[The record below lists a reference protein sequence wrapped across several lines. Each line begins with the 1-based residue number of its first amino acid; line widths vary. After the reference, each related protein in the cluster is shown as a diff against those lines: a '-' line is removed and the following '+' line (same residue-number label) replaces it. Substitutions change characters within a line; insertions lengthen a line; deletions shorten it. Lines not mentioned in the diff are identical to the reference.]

1 MKHPGDEEAEL
12 VRVPGSCRIDLVSS
26 ANGRAYRLH
35 VALPRRAPPPGGW
48 PALLV
53 LDGDAYFG
61 FATDVM
67 RNRGELAG
75 EISAFVVVAMGY
87 PDDDPEAWHTRRV
100 LDYTPCAPA
109 EGVLVGDTGGL
120 EGFLDTIEHDVLPML
135 KERFDVDVGRSALWG
150 HSLGGLAVLAAL
162 LTRPGLVRS
171 YLAVSPALWVAEAD
185 LLQRLQAFPGRMANL
200 AEARRVHIAVGAD
213 EEQLPRHMLAADGVD
228 AGRIRAQIARARMAG
243 RARDWADR
251 LRSLQ
256 DTPLGLALDVIAGE
270 SHVSVAYAALRPA
283 LDMAFGVAPSGPEG
297 DTNP

>member
-1 MKHPGDEEAEL
+1 MKHPGDDEAEL
-12 VRVPGSCRIDLVSS
+12 VRVPGSRRIDFVSS

-35 VALPRRAPPPGGW
+35 LSLPRRAPPPGGW

-75 EISAFVVVAMGY
+75 EISAFVVVAIGY
-87 PDDDPEAWHTRRV
+87 PDEDPEAWHTRRV
-100 LDYTPCAPA
+100 LDDTPSAPA
-109 EGVLVGDTGGL
+109 EGLLVGDTGGL
-120 EGFLDTIEHDVLPML
+120 EGFLDTIEHEVLPML
-135 KERFDVDVGRSALWG
+135 RRRFGVDLARSALWG

-162 LTRPGLVRS
+162 LSRPGLVRS

-185 LLQRLQAFPGRMANL
+185 LQQRLPTFPARIANL

-213 EEQLPRHMLAADGVD
+213 EEQLPVHLRAAPGIDTD
-228 AGRIRAQIARARMAG
+228 ALRAQIAQARMVG

-251 LRSLQ
+251 LRSLHG
-256 DTPLGLALDVIAGE
+256 TPLRLGLDVIAGE
-270 SHVSVAYAALRPA
+270 GHVSVAYAAMRPA
-283 LDMAFGVAPSGPEG
+283 LDLAFGLEPRSSEEG
-297 DTNP
+297 TNP